1 MSKTKPILIAVLFM
15 TSVLIRTTN
24 ATQFDENY
32 SNFIERH
39 TYNFVDKSHLLVSF
53 FNHTS
58 EPYNFITCPPQ
69 FGKTTMLNMIKS
81 FAEIEIDDSGIPIPW
96 RETRAYEIFS
106 KLNIASY
113 PEIVTSHLAQ
123 HPVILVN
130 LYFDTVE
137 FKVDKRYTSRIM
149 TQLKHTFKQYKNIW
163 NKTTENI
170 PFAGS
175 NLTEDNIVYLRNG
188 IDGNLTKDEIQNS
201 LYRLSEILYY
211 YFNHT
216 RVILLVDGYDTA
228 ATLAMNTAGR
238 YVLKCYEF
246 LHEMLARALEK
257 GSIYVE
263 YALVAAST
271 SVSYYSV
278 DHSRANVL
286 RHRPFLDDHPF
297 TSFCGLLE
305 EESASLFNKHYCD
318 PREKLEIKKYY
329 NGYTSLQGV
338 TIYDPNSLEYYFDS
352 KFRQT
357 LSYWLAGDRA
367 ELVYDF
373 LHFNDVYETLSLALL
388 GDHSFESDFVISKKY
403 DNDALYVFMQLR
415 NSNYTRV
422 YLDKAKCVRQMLTFI
437 FEQGYLSHIPRSQYG
452 YRSPNHQTRQEI
464 LNIFNNFTEKEGSP
478 LEFIV

>member
-1 MSKTKPILIAVLFM
+1 M

-96 RETRAYEIFS
+96 KETRAYEIFS

-137 FKVDKRYTSRIM
+137 FKVDK
-149 TQLKHTFKQYKNIW
+149 
-163 NKTTENI
+163 
-170 PFAGS
+170 
-175 NLTEDNIVYLRNG
+175 
-188 IDGNLTKDEIQNS
+188 
-201 LYRLSEILYY
+201 
-211 YFNHT
+211 

-452 YRSPNHQTRQEI
+452 YRSPNQQTRQEI